1 MRKIMSVFVPNQINA
16 HPYLLQLYSSLEKYG
31 VSVLYIK
38 SKSPLTL
45 FRDVLKADILHL
57 HWIEY
62 YFKSRHLL
70 LALTKLLSF
79 TALLLL
85 LKKLFLKKIII
96 TLHNVIPHELTF
108 PSIEY
113 SGFLI
118 SMKLSN
124 HVIVHNKY
132 SKRMAKK
139 LYGLNK
145 ERISVI
151 PHGNFIEYYKQIS
164 RAVSREKAREI
175 LKIPEKSIVLTF
187 FGILRKYKGIDI
199 LLNAIEEPLK
209 KHKNLILIISG
220 RADKTYSRKIK
231 RLQKEFPKK
240 IYAFLDY
247 IPDKYVP
254 VILKASDIGII
265 PYRKIWTSGV
275 VMLYLSFGVPLIT
288 SYLLPIVE
296 LLGNNAIYFE
306 RENVNDLKRAIEYAI
321 ENIDNLREKRNY
333 LVSIAR
339 KFDWELIAQ
348 KTLKL
353 YLQLILE

>member
-1 MRKIMSVFVPNQINA
+1 MKKTLIVFVPNKINA

-38 SKSPLTL
+38 SKSLLTL
-45 FRDVLKADILHL
+45 FRDILKANILHL

-62 YFKSRHLL
+62 YFKSRRLL

-79 TALLLL
+79 IALLLL

-96 TLHNVIPHELTF
+96 TLHNVIPHEPSF

-113 SGFLI
+113 KGFLI

-124 HVIVHNKY
+124 HLIVHNKY
-132 SKRMAKK
+132 SKRMAQK
-139 LYGLNK
+139 LYGVNE

-151 PHGNFIEYYKQIS
+151 PHGNFIEYYKEIS
-164 RAVSREKAREI
+164 KAVSREKAREI
-175 LKIPEKSIVLTF
+175 LKIPKESIVFTF
-187 FGILRKYKGIDI
+187 FGILRKYKGVDI
-199 LLNAIEEPLK
+199 LLKAIEEPLK
-209 KHKNLILIISG
+209 KHRNAILIISG
-220 RADKTYSRKIK
+220 RANKTYSRKIK

-254 VILKASDIGII
+254 VILKASDVGII
-265 PYRKIWTSGV
+265 PYRRIWTSGV

-288 SYLLPIVE
+288 TYLPPIVE
-296 LLGNNAIYFE
+296 LLGDNAIYFE
-306 RENVNDLKRAIEYAI
+306 RENVNDLKRAIEYAV
-321 ENIDNLREKRNY
+321 ENINSLREKRSY

-339 KFDWELIAQ
+339 KFNWELIAR